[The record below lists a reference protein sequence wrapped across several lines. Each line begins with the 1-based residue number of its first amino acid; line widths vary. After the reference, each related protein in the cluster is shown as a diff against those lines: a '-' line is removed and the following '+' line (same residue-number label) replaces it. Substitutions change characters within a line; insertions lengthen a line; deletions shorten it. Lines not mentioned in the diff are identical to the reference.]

1 MSKRLRLTVP
11 HELFTHLNVAVS
23 IVYSDYNIQK
33 DMTKL
38 AQY

>member
-23 IVYSDYNIQK
+23 IVYSDYNIRK